1 MLNASSLIKWAIP
14 AALVVGSAYFFW
26 PKGSDEKYEYTT
38 EKVSR
43 GSIQSLVSTSG
54 TVKAL
59 GTVDV
64 GSQISGQIS
73 ELFVDFNSQVKQ
85 GDLLARIDSRTYDGR
100 VKQAEAQVEIAKAN
114 IAQQEASVAR
124 AVASLGEAKR
134 LFERQQ
140 ELAKAG
146 HVAESELDRLETAYH
161 NAEAQVKIAD
171 AQLVLSKASLKQ
183 AQASLFQARIDL
195 ERCDIRSPVDGIVIN
210 RSIEL
215 GQTVAASLS
224 APVLF
229 SIAQDL
235 SEIQVEAS
243 VDEADIGKVAKDQPV
258 TFYVEAFP
266 ERRYRGVIKQ
276 VRKAATEVQ
285 NVVTYTVIIGAQNR
299 DQSLLPGMTA
309 TIEVITGEKE
319 NVLRVANTALRFKPK
334 GYEEE
339 ENPQQARLNQRVAEI
354 SRNLKLTKEQEA
366 AIRKILE
373 ERFAQFN
380 NNNRRQ
386 NGNNNFGGGFNNN
399 FRSQGD
405 GPSGQQQNRFN
416 EDAFREVLTEDQF
429 REFRR
434 LQQNNR
440 GGWRRQ
446 NNEERPEPGAVWSL
460 EAGGKLVRHEL
471 MLGLR
476 GDEFTEVVSGD
487 LQEDTKIITRSRR
500 VE

>member
-1 MLNASSLIKWAIP
+1 MLKTPPLIKWVIP
-14 AALVVGSAYFFW
+14 VLLVAGLTSFFW
-26 PKGSDEKYEYTT
+26 PKADSENYEYTT
-38 EKVSR
+38 ETASR
-43 GSIQSLVSTSG
+43 GSIQSLVATSG

-73 ELFVDFNSQVKQ
+73 ELLVDFNSQVTEGQ
-85 GDLLARIDSRTYDGR
+85 LLARIDSRTYEGR
-100 VKQAEAQVEIAKAN
+100 VKQTEAQVEIAKAN
-114 IAQQEASVAR
+114 IVQQEASVVR
-124 AVASLGEAKR
+124 AIASSGEAKR

-146 HVAESELDRLETAYH
+146 HVSESELDRLETAYR
-161 NAEAQVKIAD
+161 NAEAQVKIAE

-183 AQASLFQARIDL
+183 AEASLFQARIDL
-195 ERCDIRSPVDGIVIN
+195 ERCDIRSPVNGIVIN

-243 VDEADIGKVAKDQPV
+243 VDEADIGKVAQDQPV

-319 NVLRVANTALRFKPK
+319 DVLRVANTALRFKPK
-334 GYEEE
+334 GYEEKE
-339 ENPQQARLNQRVAEI
+339 QNPQQSRLDQRVAEM
-354 SRNLKLTKEQEA
+354 SRNLKLTEEQEV

-380 NNNRRQ
+380 NSNQQQNRNN
-386 NGNNNFGGGFNNN
+386 GFGGGFDNN
-399 FRSQGD
+399 FRGD

-416 EDAFREVLTEDQF
+416 DDVFREVLSEDQF

-446 NNEERPEPGAVWSL
+446 EENQPEPGAVWSIDKNGDL
-460 EAGGKLVRHEL
+460 TRHEL
-471 MLGLR
+471 MIGLR
-476 GDEFTEVVSGD
+476 GDEFAEVISGD
-487 LQEDTKIITRSRR
+487 LPEGTKIITRSRR